1 MGEKKKS
8 TVKSHV
14 SSACVVSV
22 CVWVSLSTHSQ
33 ECVMVWSVLQQTL
46 DKVCMLLAAWQEWR
60 EGRGE
65 TEKGQEGWGQ
75 GRKRGR
81 SEAAASL
88 RSFKRFLH
96 IMRRPWIEASRLW
109 GGKHDRELVM
119 EDSEKVNSQKTLFL
133 CIFTLKSQMVIAPSI
148 PVVQNLRQSLLSP
161 S

>member
-1 MGEKKKS
+1 M
-8 TVKSHV
+8 KSHV

-109 GGKHDRELVM
+109 GGKHMTELVM